1 LFLSPMMTR
10 EIMKESVIP
19 GEDEHRY
26 KESGEQAA
34 PSGEASGLSR
44 RVSLLKP
51 EGEVEANN
59 IGVELI

>member
-1 LFLSPMMTR
+1 
-10 EIMKESVIP
+10 MKESVIP